1 MKKKEKKPLE
11 YKSEPE
17 RLSTNPSIQVTG
29 KKIVKEKRDKVIEL
43 LKDGQGAGAVADLAG
58 VSKPAVL
65 AIKKDVEDAGGFELG
80 TWKKTTARLMSQ
92 IATKGS
98 QRLLEEI
105 ENIPAGQLP
114 LAIAIMVDKVQA
126 LQDAPTIVV
135 EHRLR
140 VSHQDINAMI
150 KGDIIDLPNVTPKEN
165 ENNSWHSVI
174 LGIKL

>member
-1 MKKKEKKPLE
+1 MKKPKKPLE
-11 YKSEPE
+11 YTSKAE
-17 RLSTNPSIQVTG
+17 RLSTNPSIGVTG
-29 KKIVKEKRDKVIEL
+29 KNIVKEKRDSVIDM
-43 LKDGQGAGAVADLAG
+43 LKDGKSAEAVAELTG

-65 AIKKDVEDAGGFELG
+65 AIRKDTEDAGGFELG

-105 ENIPAGQLP
+105 DNIPAGQLP

-126 LQDAPTIVV
+126 LQDAPTVIV

-140 VSHQDINAMI
+140 VSHEEINAML
-150 KGDIIDLPNVTPKEN
+150 KGDKIIDLPNVTPKEN
-165 ENNSWHSVI
+165 ENKV
-174 LGIKL
+174 